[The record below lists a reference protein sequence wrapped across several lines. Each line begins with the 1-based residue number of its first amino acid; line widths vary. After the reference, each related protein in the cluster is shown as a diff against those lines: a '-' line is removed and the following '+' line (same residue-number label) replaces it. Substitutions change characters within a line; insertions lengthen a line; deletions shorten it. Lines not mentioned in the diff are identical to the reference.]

1 MATDNPNEAQHAT
14 QEHEKLMQQVTEQY
28 IDAYTRGQAPSV
40 EEYARRYPELAE
52 DLLEFALF
60 FHAYAEDT
68 DFSFAPEPYLDPAAS
83 AALQQIHAMEEAK
96 ETPVPRAAAARAA
109 HFSPDQVSSLAP
121 VGGEVRPIKGIL
133 AEAAARKLSTRKLA
147 AMVDVTSE
155 VLAKLDA
162 RAIEVTS
169 IPSAFLRRLAENLNV
184 PAGSIHAYLSGIG
197 GPATSAQFYFAESA
211 PEQKQESFLQ
221 AIDESAL
228 TEREKRHWREVAESE
243 GLA

>member
-1 MATDNPNEAQHAT
+1 MMLQRITT
-14 QEHEKLMQQVTEQY
+14 QY
-28 IDAYTRGQAPSV
+28 IDAYDRGEQPSLDD
-40 EEYARRYPELAE
+40 YIRRYPAYAA
-52 DLLEFALF
+52 DLLDFGLF
-60 FHAYAEDT
+60 YHGFVADVPVAST
-68 DFSFAPEPYLDPAAS
+68 PSAPYLDPAAS